1 MKKFILSLLI
11 LSSSLCAFA
20 LTQKDET
27 VFAAMQDEMGRTMTL
42 LTVPNMPKPYF
53 ASYKVTEIQKY
64 NFTASSGSPSSQEQE
79 WHLATQVMMRVGN
92 DKEDNSFF
100 RAFIINTAEIP
111 DPSDSYDGLRS
122 ALWGLSDIAYK
133 QVLAQLA
140 KKEAFKKSKNITEN
154 YDDFSPAHAAT
165 DLEEIS
171 PKQIDKDFWVNLVKE
186 TSLQGKD
193 LGLDEFTAD
202 ASITLKP
209 SYFITSEG
217 AKALKDDTSILI
229 YFMAKA
235 KTKDGFEIKEAKSFS
250 YADFKDVPPAAEL
263 AQQAKEVALRAKA
276 LMTAEKAEPFIGPVL
291 LEKTAAAVLFD
302 NAFKENIVRTRPVR
316 SASDG
321 RDPYMGEF
329 AQKKGLKIMPADFD
343 VIDDP
348 LLKTFKNKTLSGY
361 YKVDDEGVKASKL
374 QLVKNGKLINL
385 PTTRSLIKDQ
395 KTSNGH
401 ARIAI
406 LDEENFAQ
414 AYIGNLMFLPHKTV
428 EEKELKTKFAEYC
441 KEEGLDYC
449 YIIKTNPL
457 SGVFS
462 AYKMDAVSGK
472 ETPVYGIDKNS
483 FTTRTLR
490 DIKFAGDDLEV
501 YNFSSERDPAYSI
514 IAPSV
519 ILSEMELKPSQ
530 KTGLRK
536 PLVERPF

>member
-1 MKKFILSLLI
+1 MKKFILSFLI
-11 LSSSLCAFA
+11 LSSSLSSFA
-20 LTQKDET
+20 LTQKDENI
-27 VFAAMQDEMGRTMTL
+27 FSAMQDEMDRTINL
-42 LTVPNMPKPYF
+42 LAAPNMPKPYF
-53 ASYKVTEIQKY
+53 AAYKVTDLQTY
-64 NFTASSGSPSSQEQE
+64 NFEASSGSLSSQEQE
-79 WHLATQVMMRVGN
+79 GQFAAQVMMRVGS

-100 RAFIINTAEIP
+100 KAFILNTAAVP
-111 DPSDSYDGLRS
+111 YPSDSYDGLRS
-122 ALWGLSDIAYK
+122 ALWGLSDVSYK
-133 QVLAQLA
+133 QALAQLA
-140 KKEAFKKSKNITEN
+140 KKQAFKKSKNITEN
-154 YDDFSPAHAAT
+154 YDDFSSARTAT
-165 DLEEIS
+165 EIEEL
-171 PKQIDKDFWVNLVKE
+171 PTRPVDKDFWVNLVKE

-193 LGLDEFTAD
+193 LGLDEFTAY

-217 AKALKDDTSILI
+217 AKYLKDDTSIFI

-250 YADFKDVPPAAEL
+250 YADLKDVPPVAEL
-263 AQQAKEVALRAKA
+263 AQKAKEVAQRAKD
-276 LMTAEKAEPFIGPVL
+276 LTEAEKAEPFIGPVL
-291 LEKTAAAVLFD
+291 LEKTAAAILFD
-302 NAFKENIVRTRPVR
+302 KAFKENIIRVRPVR
-316 SASDG
+316 SASDSN
-321 RDPYMGEF
+321 DSSMGEF

-361 YKVDDEGVKASKL
+361 YKIDDEGVKASKL

-401 ARIAI
+401 ARIAAGDDK
-406 LDEENFAQ
+406 LFAQ

-428 EEKELKTKFAEYC
+428 EEKELKTQFAKYC

-449 YIIKTNPL
+449 YIIRTNPL
-457 SGVFS
+457 NGVFS

-501 YNFSSERDPAYSI
+501 YNFSSLREPAYSI

-536 PLVERPF
+536 PLVERPE